1 MIQLNENGA
10 MNFEKKII
18 FIHAKMDRK
27 AKIPFFAISNNTLL
41 MENMKYRQEV
51 WKIHKNNTSDVSL
64 YLFS

>member
-1 MIQLNENGA
+1 MQIFIYIKICLNASMIQLNENGA

-51 WKIHKNNTSDVSL
+51 
-64 YLFS
+64 